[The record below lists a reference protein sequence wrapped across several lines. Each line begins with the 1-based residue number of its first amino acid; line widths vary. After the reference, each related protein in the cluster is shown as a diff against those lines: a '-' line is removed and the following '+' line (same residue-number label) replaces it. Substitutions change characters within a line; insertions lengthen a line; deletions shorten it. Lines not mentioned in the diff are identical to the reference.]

1 VALAIVVG
9 VPLSVPVELLKL
21 IPGGVALITKLVMG
35 PPVDWILKP
44 VAEVLT
50 VLVSAEDESAKAGAA
65 GPAEPVA
72 PAGPAGPVAPAGP
85 IIDTPAGQPDVTFFG
100 PNNVLVTELI
110 NISPGEPNVLVG
122 SVMPVQRVFPDL
134 LFVPATP

>member
-1 VALAIVVG
+1 MFA
-9 VPLSVPVELLKL
+9 PLYAPEGPVVPV
-21 IPGGVALITKLVMG
+21 IPTPPQLNTGPSTKLVDG
-35 PPVDWILKP
+35 APPSKIKY
-44 VAEVLT
+44 VL
-50 VLVSAEDESAKAGAA
+50 S
-65 GPAEPVA
+65 PVA
-72 PAGPAGPVAPAGP
+72 PVGP
-85 IIDTPAGQPDVTFFG
+85 IIETPAGQPDVTFFG